1 MRRSVDLS
9 RWTALTLAAALGCG
23 GSSSHTADARS
34 TGEPVAGP
42 VVRVLSM
49 PHRTPEERAR
59 DRYRHPAETLEFFGL
74 RSGMTVMEL
83 WPGRGW
89 YTRVLGPL
97 LREHGT
103 LILATPDP
111 DGAPGFRREGARL
124 LTAEVRA
131 HPDVYGQP
139 RPAVLDPPARIDLG
153 PDGSVD
159 VVLTFRNFHNWLRD
173 GTDESVVVAAFRV
186 LRPGG
191 VFGVVDHR
199 ARPGTS
205 RATMA
210 RSGYVTEEH
219 VITRATEA
227 GFELD
232 ARSDVNANPADTAD
246 YVEGVWALPPTL
258 RAGPANR
265 QRYLAIGESDRMTLR
280 FVKPGG

>member
-1 MRRSVDLS
+1 MRLS
-9 RWTALTLAAALGCG
+9 LDHTPWAAMSLVFALGCG
-23 GSSSHTADARS
+23 GSSNHAADAHS
-34 TGEPVAGP
+34 AGEADAGP
-42 VVRVLSM
+42 VARVLAM

-59 DRYRHPAETLEFFGL
+59 DRYRHPAETLAFFGL
-74 RSGMTVMEL
+74 RDGMSVMEL

-97 LREHGT
+97 LRERGT

-111 DGAPGFRREGARL
+111 EGAPGFRREGARL
-124 LTAEVRA
+124 MLAEVRA

-139 RPAVLDPPARIDLG
+139 RPAILDPPARIDLG

-159 VVLTFRNFHNWLRD
+159 MVLTFRNFHNWLRD
-173 GTDESVVVAAFRV
+173 GTDEAVVAAVFRV
-186 LRPGG
+186 LKPGG

-199 ARPGTS
+199 ARRGTS

-210 RSGYVTEEH
+210 RTGYVTEEH
-219 VITRATEA
+219 LISRATDA
-227 GFELD
+227 GFGLD
-232 ARSDVNANPADTAD
+232 EKSEVNANPSDTAD

-258 RAGPANR
+258 RAGPTNR
-265 QRYLAIGESDRMTLR
+265 ARYLAIGESDRMTLR

>member
-1 MRRSVDLS
+1 MRLPVEP
-9 RWTALTLAAALGCG
+9 WPWAAITLAAAIGCG
-23 GSSSHTADARS
+23 GSSNRATDARAA
-34 TGEPVAGP
+34 GEPVAGP

-74 RSGMTVMEL
+74 RSGMSVVEL

-97 LREHGT
+97 LRERGT
-103 LILATPDP
+103 LIVATPDP

-124 LTAEVRA
+124 LLGEVRA

-153 PDGSVD
+153 TDGSVD
-159 VVLTFRNFHNWLRD
+159 MVLTFRNFHNWLRD
-173 GTDESVVVAAFRV
+173 GTDEAVVAAVFRV

-199 ARPGTS
+199 APRGTS

-219 VITRATEA
+219 VITQATEA

-265 QRYLAIGESDRMTLR
+265 ERYLAIGESDRMTLR
-280 FVKPGG
+280 FVKP